1 MRVIAG
7 SARSLKLVTPE
18 GQDTRPTTDRIKETL
33 FNILQFDL
41 YDAAFLDLFAG
52 SGAIG
57 IEALS
62 RGAKEAC
69 FVDSGTEAES
79 CIKENLKHTK
89 LEDKATVYKQDVFV
103 ALTRMEYQKKF
114 DFVFMDPPYRMTDE
128 PVKLAHQISD
138 KKIMNS
144 GGILMIEHE
153 KSVIMPLTM
162 GYFTQIKHKTYGITA
177 VDFYRWTP
185 SENEKEV

>member
-7 SARSLKLVTPE
+7 KARSLKLKTLDSM
-18 GQDTRPTTDRIKETL
+18 DTRPTQDRTKETL
-33 FNILQFDL
+33 FNILQPMLADCR
-41 YDAAFLDLFAG
+41 FLDLFSG
-52 SGAIG
+52 SGGIG

-114 DFVFMDPPYRMTDE
+114 DFVFMDPPYHKELEQRVLEYLTTSSIIDDQSTIIFEAAIDTDLSFLDSLPYE
-128 PVKLAHQISD
+128 VTKIKQYKTNMHVFVKRS
-138 KKIMNS
+138 
-144 GGILMIEHE
+144 
-153 KSVIMPLTM
+153 
-162 GYFTQIKHKTYGITA
+162 Y
-177 VDFYRWTP
+177 
-185 SENEKEV
+185 

>member
-7 SARSLKLVTPE
+7 SARSLKLMTPE

-33 FNILQFDL
+33 FNILQFEL

-69 FVDSGTEAES
+69 FVDSGSEAES

-114 DFVFMDPPYRMTDE
+114 DFVFMDPPYHKELEQRVLEYLTTSSIIDDQSTIIFEAAIDTDLSFLDSL
-128 PVKLAHQISD
+128 PYDVIKIKQYKTNMHVFVKRSH
-138 KKIMNS
+138 
-144 GGILMIEHE
+144 
-153 KSVIMPLTM
+153 
-162 GYFTQIKHKTYGITA
+162 
-177 VDFYRWTP
+177 
-185 SENEKEV
+185 